1 MGKIFADITLI
12 NTKDKFRVEENLIKE
27 DQIRSLEINILV
39 DTGAYN
45 LAINERIANQLGLSK
60 LKEQAFILADG
71 SEQLFDIVGPVDIV
85 FENRETTCRAVLLP
99 GNAEPLLGQIP
110 LEDMDVVLLPKEER
124 MIVNPESPYIAR
136 KDLK

>member
-1 MGKIFADITLI
+1 MGKIFANIIIQNADDSALSRRGYI
-12 NTKDKFRVEENLIKE
+12 NENE
-27 DQIRSLEINILV
+27 IRALSLNILI

-45 LAINERIANQLGLSK
+45 LAINDRIANQLGLLK
-60 LKEQAFILADG
+60 LGEQTFILADG
-71 SEQLFDIVGPVDIV
+71 SEQIYDIVGPVDIK
-85 FENRETTCRAVLLP
+85 FENRETTTRAVLLP

-110 LEDMDVVLLPKEER
+110 LEDMDVILLPKEER